1 MNSFQKIKDVLNEIA
16 GGSNFALDVPEEMTH
31 GDYATNILFVFNV
44 AEEKGLYPSTAF
56 EEIYPILKEK
66 LKDIVLDGGE
76 GVKFAHPGFINF
88 YLKDEIVREENN
100 IEIKN
105 IKTKYT
111 GQNIL
116 VEHSSPNLFKPFS
129 IGHLMN
135 NFVGEFIVRATKIG
149 GGNVRSMSFP
159 SDVSLGIA
167 KALFIIERD
176 IQEGK
181 INLNYFETTNEDEVI
196 KYLGE
201 AYVRGVKECEENEE
215 SLNKAK
221 KVLDRM
227 YNIKD
232 DDFYLLVSK
241 TRLINENYFKRILN
255 EIGTNIDGFV
265 YESWAGD
272 VGKKIVEKNTGNGKV
287 FAESEGAVVY
297 VPSEERKDI
306 NISVF
311 INSQGYP
318 TYEAKDLGLVEIK
331 FKWLSPTI
339 ANFFPD
345 ISLFVTDSEQSQ
357 HFKVVFDAAEKLGDD
372 WKEWIAKSKHI
383 PHGRMAFKG
392 QKMSS
397 RLGGVPLALETIETV
412 CEEVRVRAGEKIAHL
427 SAEEK
432 NKLEKDIVLSALRIA
447 VLRSKPG
454 LNINFDPETSLSFEG
469 DSGPYLMYT
478 HARCVSLLEKG
489 KEKNI
494 EPKFGNYEKSELEW
508 KLHSFELVLKESIE
522 ELAPQKLVT
531 YLFSLAQEFNSFY
544 GNTQILSDDKEK
556 TEHNLAVVNCVKNVL
571 KTGLYVLGIIAP
583 NKM

>member
-1 MNSFQKIKDVLNEIA
+1 MKSYDKIKEVLNEIA
-16 GGSNFALDVPEEMTH
+16 DGSNFSLDTPDEMAH
-31 GDYATNILFVFNV
+31 GDYATNIAFVMSKQEKISPKDF
-44 AEEKGLYPSTAF
+44 AEKIIST
-56 EEIYPILKEK
+56 LTEK
-66 LKDIVLDGGE
+66 LSDTVSKIEVAG
-76 GVKFAHPGFINF
+76 AGFINF

-100 IEIKN
+100 VEVKN
-105 IKTKYT
+105 IETKYT

-167 KALFIIERD
+167 KALYIIEKD
-176 IQEGK
+176 K
-181 INLNYFETTNEDEVI
+181 KDLSFFETTSEDEVI
-196 KYLGE
+196 KYLGD

-215 SLNKAK
+215 SLNEAK

-227 YNIKD
+227 YNHTNESEDFIK
-232 DDFYLLVSK
+232 
-241 TRLINENYFKRILN
+241 LINVTRKINESYFKKILN
-255 EIGTNIDGFV
+255 ELGTSIDDFR
-265 YESWAGD
+265 YESEAGE
-272 VGKKIVEKNTGNGKV
+272 VGEGIVRDNIKNKIFE
-287 FAESEGAVVY
+287 ESEGAIVY
-297 VPSEERKDI
+297 IPSEERKDI
-306 NISVF
+306 NTSVF

-318 TYEAKDLGLVEIK
+318 TYEAKDLGLIWIK
-331 FKWLSPTI
+331 FFPSLSPDI
-339 ANFFPD
+339 NNFFPD
-345 ISLFVTDSEQSQ
+345 LSLFVTDSEQSQ
-357 HFKVVFDAAEKLGDD
+357 HFKVVFDAAEKLGGD

-383 PHGRMAFKG
+383 PHGRMSFKG

-412 CEEVRVRAGEKIAHL
+412 CEEVRERSGEKTAHL
-427 SAEEK
+427 NAEEK
-432 NKLEKDIVLSALRIA
+432 NKLEKDIALSALRIA

-489 KEKNI
+489 NMS
-494 EPKFGNYEKSELEW
+494 PKFHNFPKSELEW

-531 YLFSLAQEFNSFY
+531 YLFSFAQEFNSFY
-544 GNTQILSDDKEK
+544 GNTQIISDDKEK
-556 TEHNLAVVNCVKNVL
+556 TEHNLAMVNCVRNVL
-571 KTGLYVLGIIAP
+571 KTGLYVLGIDAP
-583 NKM
+583 NKI